1 MKKILFILSLVVLVS
16 CQTKPKINSTT
27 PKKTEKIAPISD
39 KVLETATIY
48 EVNIRQY
55 SQQGT
60 FNAFTKDIP
69 KLKKLG
75 VDILWIMPI
84 YPISVKDR
92 KGTLGSYYAIQ
103 NYTKV
108 NPNFGTL
115 ADVKN
120 LVNTAHKN
128 GLYVIFDWVANH
140 TGRDNVWLK
149 EHPDFYVRD
158 KKGNPVAPFDWT
170 DVAKLDYNNPAMRK
184 AMIQAM
190 EYWLK
195 TVNIDGFRCDVAGE
209 VPTAF
214 WENAVA
220 QLKKIKP
227 IFMLAEAEKPEL
239 LHKAFDMQYGWQA
252 YHIFNEIAQ
261 GKATVKA
268 WDNYITK
275 MDTVL
280 QKGDIDMLFTSNHDE
295 NSWNGTVRE
304 RLGNAAQVMAALT
317 FAAKGMPLIYDGQE
331 YGLNHRLKFFEKD
344 SIPHTMG
351 PWFEFYTKLDGLKAK
366 YKALNGG
373 KKAADYTRLKTS
385 NDTAILAFKRAKE
398 GESIIF
404 IANLTN
410 KEQSF
415 KLNLSGDF
423 KDALNKNAI
432 VIGKDKAIDYKAW
445 EFHFLVKK

>member
-1 MKKILFILSLVVLVS
+1 MKKFILIGLLIALSA
-16 CQTKPKINSTT
+16 CNTNTKTVKNETNT
-27 PKKTEKIAPISD
+27 YKPISD
-39 KVLETATIY
+39 GVLETATIY

-55 SQQGT
+55 SPAGT

-84 YPISVKDR
+84 YPISIKDR

-140 TGRDNVWLK
+140 SGRDNVWLK

-158 KKGNPVAPFDWT
+158 KKGSPVAPFNWT
-170 DVAKLDYNNPAMRK
+170 DVAKLDYTNPAMRK

-195 TVNIDGFRCDVAGE
+195 TADIDGYRCDVASE
-209 VPTAF
+209 VPTDF
-214 WENAVA
+214 WENAIA

-227 IFMLAEAEKPEL
+227 VFMLAEAEKPEL
-239 LHKAFDMQYGWQA
+239 LYNAFDMQYGWEA
-252 YHIFNEIAQ
+252 YHIFNNIAQ

-268 WDNYITK
+268 WDDYITK

-280 QKGDIDMLFTSNHDE
+280 QKDDIDMLFTSNHDE
-295 NSWNGTVRE
+295 NSWNGTVKE
-304 RLGNAAQVMAALT
+304 RLGNAAQVIAALT

-344 SIPHTMG
+344 SIPHTKGKMYDL
-351 PWFEFYTKLDGLKAK
+351 YTKLNSLKAN

-373 KKAADYTRLKTS
+373 KKAGSYTRLKTS
-385 NDTAILAFKRAKE
+385 NDNAILAFKRVKNDD
-398 GESIIF
+398 SIIF
-404 IANLTN
+404 IANLTD
-410 KEQSF
+410 KKQSF
-415 KLNLSGDF
+415 KLNLSGNF
-423 KDALNKNAI
+423 EEVLNQKNIVLKKDEA
-432 VIGKDKAIDYKAW
+432 VDYNPW

>member
-1 MKKILFILSLVVLVS
+1 MKKILFILTLALLLACKTDKKNAVN
-16 CQTKPKINSTT
+16 NSNTGF
-27 PKKTEKIAPISD
+27 KPISD
-39 KVLETATIY
+39 SVVESATIY

-55 SQQGT
+55 SSKGT

-69 KLKKLG
+69 QLKKFG

-108 NPNFGTL
+108 NPNFGSL
-115 ADVKN
+115 DDVKN
-120 LVNTAHKN
+120 LVKTAHNN
-128 GLYVIFDWVANH
+128 GMYVIFDWVANH
-140 TGRDNVWLK
+140 TGRDHVWLK

-158 KKGNPVAPFDWT
+158 SSGKPVAPFDWT
-170 DVAKLDYNNPAMRK
+170 DVAKLNYDNPAMRK
-184 AMIQAM
+184 AMIHDM
-190 EYWLK
+190 KYWLD
-195 TVNIDGFRCDVAGE
+195 TTNIDGFRCDVAGN
-209 VPTAF
+209 VPTDF

-220 QLKKIKP
+220 QLKKVKP

-252 YHIFNEIAQ
+252 YHIFNNIAQ

-268 WDNYITK
+268 WDTYIEK
-275 MDTVL
+275 NNKNL
-280 QKGDIDMLFTSNHDE
+280 QPDDIDMMFTSNHDE
-295 NSWNGTVRE
+295 NSWSGTVKE

-317 FAAKGMPLIYDGQE
+317 YAAKGMPLIYNGQE

-344 SIPHTMG
+344 SIPHTKG
-351 PWFEFYTKLDGLKAK
+351 VWFKLYSKLNGLKAK

-373 KKAADYTRLKTS
+373 KKPGSYTRLKTS
-385 NDTAILAFKRAKE
+385 KDKVILAFKRAKDDN
-398 GESIIF
+398 SVIF

-410 KEQSF
+410 KKQSF
-415 KLNLSGDF
+415 KISLSGDF
-423 KDALNKNAI
+423 IDALNQNAI
-432 VIGKDKAIDYKAW
+432 AVHKDEVVNYNPW

>member
-1 MKKILFILSLVVLVS
+1 MKKFILIGLLIALSA
-16 CQTKPKINSTT
+16 CNTNTKTVKNETNT
-27 PKKTEKIAPISD
+27 YKPISD
-39 KVLETATIY
+39 GVLETATIY

-55 SQQGT
+55 SPAGT

-84 YPISVKDR
+84 YPISIKDR

-140 TGRDNVWLK
+140 SGRDNVWLK
-149 EHPDFYVRD
+149 EHPNFYVRD
-158 KKGNPVAPFDWT
+158 KKGSPVAPFNWT
-170 DVAKLDYNNPAMRK
+170 DVAKLDYTNPAMRK

-195 TVNIDGFRCDVAGE
+195 TADIDGYRCDVASE
-209 VPTAF
+209 VPTDF
-214 WENAVA
+214 WENAIA

-227 IFMLAEAEKPEL
+227 VFMLAEAEKPEL
-239 LHKAFDMQYGWQA
+239 LYNAFDMQYGWEA
-252 YHIFNEIAQ
+252 YHIFNNIAQ

-268 WDNYITK
+268 WDDYITK

-280 QKGDIDMLFTSNHDE
+280 QKDDIDMLFTSNHDE
-295 NSWNGTVRE
+295 NSWSGTVKE
-304 RLGNAAQVMAALT
+304 RLGNAAQTFTALSY
-317 FAAKGMPLIYDGQE
+317 AAKGMPLIYDGQE

-351 PWFEFYTKLDGLKAK
+351 PWFEFYTKLNELKAK

-373 KKAADYTRLKTS
+373 KNAGSHTRLKTS
-385 NDTAILAFKRAKE
+385 NNGAILAFKRAKE
-398 GESIIF
+398 GNSIIF

-410 KEQSF
+410 KLQSF
-415 KLNLSGDF
+415 KLNLSGNFIDV
-423 KDALNKNAI
+423 LNNNAV
-432 VIGKDKAIDYKAW
+432 VIAKYKTIDYKPW

>member
-1 MKKILFILSLVVLVS
+1 MKKILFILSLVVLAS
-16 CQTKPKINSTT
+16 CQTKSKINSETI
-27 PKKTEKIAPISD
+27 KKIVPISD

-55 SQQGT
+55 SSQGT

-170 DVAKLDYNNPAMRK
+170 DVAKLDYSNPAMRK
-184 AMIQAM
+184 AMIKAM

-195 TVNIDGFRCDVAGE
+195 TVNIDGFRCDVASE
-209 VPTAF
+209 VPTDF

-239 LHKAFDMQYGWQA
+239 LHKAFDMQYGWEA
-252 YHIFNEIAQ
+252 YHIFNNIAQ

-268 WDNYITK
+268 WDDYITK

-280 QKGDIDMLFTSNHDE
+280 QKDDIDMLFTSNHDE
-295 NSWNGTVRE
+295 NSWNGTVKE

-351 PWFEFYTKLDGLKAK
+351 PWFKLYTNLDGLKAK

-373 KKAADYTRLKTS
+373 KNAGSYTRLKTS
-385 NDTAILAFKRAKE
+385 NDKAILAFKRAKN
-398 GESIIF
+398 GNSVIF

-415 KLNLSGDF
+415 KLSLSGGF
-423 KDALNKNAI
+423 IDALNKNTT
-432 VIGKDKAIDYKAW
+432 VINKDKVVDYKPW